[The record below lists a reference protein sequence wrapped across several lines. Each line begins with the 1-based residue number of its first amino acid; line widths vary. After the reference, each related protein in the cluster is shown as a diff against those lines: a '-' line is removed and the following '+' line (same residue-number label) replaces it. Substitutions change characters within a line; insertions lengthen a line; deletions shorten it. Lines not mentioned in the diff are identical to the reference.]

1 MSAFHKIMNTLLV
14 FPFCCMFVIV
24 PLQWGHAMTKNGYF
38 RTMNLPLTFPTGIYT
53 CIATMGA
60 LANDT
65 NVYGCVWNYEE
76 TTKSLVQF
84 KTTEEIGNPWFIVIG
99 K

>member
-1 MSAFHKIMNTLLV
+1 
-14 FPFCCMFVIV
+14 MFVIV